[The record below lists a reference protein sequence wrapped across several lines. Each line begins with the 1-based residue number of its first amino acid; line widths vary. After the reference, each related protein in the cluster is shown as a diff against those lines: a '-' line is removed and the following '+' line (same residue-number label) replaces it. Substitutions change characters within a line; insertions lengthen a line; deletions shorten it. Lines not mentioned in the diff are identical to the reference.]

1 MTVAAQSLM
10 VSYETLRQQK
20 YTLEK
25 MEELYKTQYEL
36 GTVKEQAGTAAA
48 AEVLSFKNQCWQLRH
63 LWLRWKPIWKV
74 YITVC
79 V

>member
-48 AEVLSFKNQCWQLRH
+48 AEVLSFKNQVLAAQASLAEVEANME
-63 LWLRWKPIWKV
+63 V